1 MQIPTSTL
9 GLAGATALLCA
20 CAGNGDGLNSQG
32 EPGTPGSTPTQ
43 LTADFQSIQDN
54 VFTPICTRCHEG
66 ASAPEGLQLDAAHSY
81 ALLVGVPSSEV
92 PTLTRVKPGDP
103 DDSYII
109 LKLEGASGIVG
120 QQMPYGGPYLP
131 SSTIDVIRSWI
142 ASGAPQSSPAA
153 AAAAF
158 AVVATS
164 PADAAVLPAAPRTL
178 VVAFNREVDQSLLN
192 SGSVMLERDTA
203 EGPLTVP
210 VAIGAAPG
218 NPSTVLLSPLQTL
231 GVGSYRLRVRGTGP
245 APIADLSAQGLGID
259 TTAQFRVA
267 GEP

>member
-1 MQIPTSTL
+1 MQLPTSAL
-9 GLAGATALLCA
+9 GLAAATALLCA
-20 CAGNGDGLNSQG
+20 CAGNGEGLNSQG
-32 EPGTPGSTPTQ
+32 EPGSPGSTPTQ

-66 ASAPEGLQLDAAHSY
+66 AAAPEGLQLDAAHSY

-92 PTLTRVKPGDP
+92 PGLDRVKPGDP
-103 DDSYII
+103 DHSYII

-131 SSTIDVIRSWI
+131 SSTIEVIRSWI
-142 ASGAPQSSPAA
+142 AGGAPQSSPAA
-153 AAAAF
+153 SAAAF

-164 PADAAVLPAAPRTL
+164 PADAAVLPAAPHTL

-192 SGSVMLERDTA
+192 SGSVVLERETA
-203 EGPLTVP
+203 EGPLAVP
-210 VAIGAAPG
+210 LAITAAPA
-218 NPSTVLLSPLQTL
+218 NPSTVLLTPLVTL
-231 GVGSYRLRVRGTGP
+231 DAGSYRLRVRGTGP
-245 APIADLSAQGLGID
+245 APIADLGARGIGVD

-267 GEP
+267 GAP